1 MVYVKVVD
9 GFTNLVPGS
18 LDTFSR
24 RRTWALEI
32 TSLLEKSKWDEN
44 LKNTISFHVTKF
56 TTKTLQDIEDD
67 QSTGHALYHQHVI
80 TYLIIYFRMQRLSTY
95 SFLLGKCDILLAFCY
110 ILKVRKDLWILR
122 L

>member
-32 TSLLEKSKWDEN
+32 TSLHEKSKWDEN

-56 TTKTLQDIEDD
+56 TDIEDIR
-67 QSTGHALYHQHVI
+67 Y
-80 TYLIIYFRMQRLSTY
+80 
-95 SFLLGKCDILLAFCY
+95 
-110 ILKVRKDLWILR
+110 
-122 L
+122 